1 MQVATYTNRGWIP
14 IHTIE
19 TIEYDVVAW
28 MPLPKVYKVEKE
40 SEE

>member
-19 TIEYDVVAW
+19 AFGYEVVAW
-28 MPLPKVYKVEKE
+28 MPLPELYKAE
-40 SEE
+40 SEKI